1 MRFIELHEDGS
12 TISIWVNPQ
21 KITTLAPTEK
31 GGTRIVF
38 NSPDETHLFV
48 KESPQEVLDMI
59 TMANYTDFC
68 KDRLINDMMDN

>member
-1 MRFIELHEDGS
+1 MRFIELTEEGS
-12 TISIWVNPQ
+12 KISIWVNPQ
-21 KITTLAPTEK
+21 KITTLSPTEK

-59 TMANYTDFC
+59 AKAHYGD
-68 KDRLINDMMDN
+68 

>member
-1 MRFIELHEDGS
+1 MRFIELTEDGS

-21 KITTLAPTEK
+21 KITTLSPTEN

-48 KESPQEVLDMI
+48 KESPNEVLDMI
-59 TMANYTDFC
+59 AKEYYGG
-68 KDRLINDMMDN
+68 